1 MLKAIVVVIIL
12 GIFVLGYL
20 MLGKWNGFLY
30 HSYRSRQQKK
40 KERESMLRI
49 GFFNPMLEKYISD
62 TLQQVLQQYPTL
74 SVDFYSGAEE
84 ELIRELSAQKL
95 DVIVIQNDMTPMP
108 DIQCLS
114 KTFRLEQQEGT
125 PDHIRLVEAQEEDSD
140 LLRVVWPKNQNSPVV
155 RYFLKCLSDR

>member
-30 HSYRSRQQKK
+30 HSYCSRQQKK

-49 GFFNPMLEKYISD
+49 GFFNPMLEKYIAD
-62 TLQQVLQQYPTL
+62 TLQQVIKQYPTL

-125 PDHIRLVEAQEEDSD
+125 SDHIRLVEAQEEDSE

>member
-49 GFFNPMLEKYISD
+49 GFFNPML
-62 TLQQVLQQYPTL
+62 YPAL
-74 SVDFYSGAEE
+74 SVDFFRRCRGGADPGAFRAE
-84 ELIRELSAQKL
+84 AG
-95 DVIVIQNDMTPMP
+95 
-108 DIQCLS
+108 CHCHS
-114 KTFRLEQQEGT
+114 K
-125 PDHIRLVEAQEEDSD
+125 
-140 LLRVVWPKNQNSPVV
+140 
-155 RYFLKCLSDR
+155 